1 MPRRTYKT
9 EPEGPNP
16 YEVLGVT
23 PLATM
28 EEVTSAYRALA
39 QTFHPDRHVD
49 SPEPVRQEAEQRM
62 RAVNQAFVALKKGTW
77 QPPIAPGYAQSSWA
91 PDPNAGPEARRRAF
105 RAARQHTAQAR
116 AAQASRTQA
125 KQSVPSGQARPGAK
139 DSRDGKVVFGLAQA
153 LITNELSCRGC
164 RSIQHLPPGWQDR
177 LRDTGFS
184 CSNCGRVILS
194 W

>member
-1 MPRRTYKT
+1 MPRRSYKT

-16 YEVLGVT
+16 YEVLGIS

-28 EEVTSAYRALA
+28 DEVTAAYRALA
-39 QTFHPDRHVD
+39 QTFHPDRHVG

-77 QPPIAPGYAQSSWA
+77 QPPTPPTHVQSSWA

-125 KQSVPSGQARPGAK
+125 KQSVPSGQARAGVK
-139 DSRDGKVVFGLAQA
+139 DVRDGKIGFGLAQA
-153 LITNELSCRGC
+153 LITNELNCRGC
-164 RSIQHLPPGWQDR
+164 RSVQHLPPGWQDR
-177 LRDTGFS
+177 LRDTSYS